1 MQHLDNII
9 WVKFLWKYSKNVIW
23 MLMGFWLTRRLSS
36 ENKSWRSLKDSVNDK
51 KVKPRQIFYQV
62 IKLKKYLR
70 RENLQVVVT
79 VHPQVAV
86 HEGRQISYD
95 SFIIYVL
102 FCDNLNITSI
112 FKCSNRYTLGENC
125 PDPKDNNFFSA
136 LTSF

>member
-1 MQHLDNII
+1 MTR
-9 WVKFLWKYSKNVIW
+9 KYIV
-23 MLMGFWLTRRLSS
+23 GETQTDFLSS
-36 ENKSWRSLKDSVNDK
+36 EVTE
-51 KVKPRQIFYQV
+51 
-62 IKLKKYLR
+62 LKKYLR

-112 FKCSNRYTLGENC
+112 SKCSNRYTLGE
-125 PDPKDNNFFSA
+125 KLSR
-136 LTSF
+136 SEGQ